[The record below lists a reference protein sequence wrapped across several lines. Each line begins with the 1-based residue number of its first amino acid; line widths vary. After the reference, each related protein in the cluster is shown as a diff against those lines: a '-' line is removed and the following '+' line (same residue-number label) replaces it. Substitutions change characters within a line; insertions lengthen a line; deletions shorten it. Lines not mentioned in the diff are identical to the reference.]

1 MVASVLINCSFN
13 FGLPYGQYIPSEGN
27 TFANLRERSVL
38 WLRFIAQDDV
48 SSESKTQQGLR
59 ASFANSGEGLASKD
73 VHGILD
79 YY

>member
-1 MVASVLINCSFN
+1 MD
-13 FGLPYGQYIPSEGN
+13 N
-27 TFANLRERSVL
+27 TYPMRENTLANHRERSVL

-48 SSESKTQQGLR
+48 SSESQTQEGLR

-73 VHGILD
+73 VPGILN